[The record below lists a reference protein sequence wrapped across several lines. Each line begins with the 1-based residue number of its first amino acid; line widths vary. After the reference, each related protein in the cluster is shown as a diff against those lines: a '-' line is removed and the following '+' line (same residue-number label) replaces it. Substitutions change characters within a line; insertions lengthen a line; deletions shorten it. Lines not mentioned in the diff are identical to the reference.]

1 METQTNNSLVKVDRA
16 EQIPALKLSKVEF
29 LKNFSPVKCLK
40 QFQNIQTSLDCAQH
54 KDLPT
59 AIDLKLQYGE
69 EYMIGYVK
77 LWIINC
83 FEYFD
88 KKTPEGDRLDE
99 GAIFCLDGRQ
109 YLNIAD
115 INLIFS
121 SIKRTFADVTLPR
134 IVKAFADYANERA
147 TAFYEKRLR
156 EDDVLKKHG
165 YIPKKIE
172 DIATKTIEAIQ
183 EHQLEQA
190 KKEANLE
197 LMELNRQYHL
207 QNILDIFNAKKVNK

>member
-1 METQTNNSLVKVDRA
+1 METPISNSLIKVDRA
-16 EQIPALKLSKVEF
+16 EQVPALKLSKVEF
-29 LKNFSPVKCLK
+29 LKTYSPVKCLK
-40 QFQNIQTSLDCAQH
+40 QFKDTQTPLDCAKQ

-88 KKTPEGDRLDE
+88 KKPPEGDRLDE

-121 SIKRTFADVTLPR
+121 DIKRTFADVTLPR

-165 YIPKKIE
+165 YIPKPIG
-172 DIATKTIEAIQ
+172 DIARQTAETMQ
-183 EHQLEQA
+183 EFQLQQAQKQAQLELA
-190 KKEANLE
+190 
-197 LMELNRQYHL
+197 ELNRIYHL
-207 QNILDIFNAKKVNK
+207 QTILEGAKKKE